1 MYKVYI
7 NQTPLY
13 LCASHEMTGRA
24 PADENNLVARYPGKP
39 KFLFNYVDM
48 LEKSRRLHSIT
59 VFADDL
65 DKLWSDFRGNYRWIE
80 AAGGL
85 VLNPAGHALFI
96 YRRDHWDLPKGKIDQ
111 GESIAV
117 AAVREIG
124 EETGI
129 VHPEII
135 KDLPATYHTYR
146 EKNTKRIL
154 KCTHWFV
161 MTTDQLELTPQH
173 EEDIEAAMWKPIEE
187 MVLATPI
194 YGSIRDVL
202 ESYLRSKP

>member
-13 LCASHEMTGRA
+13 LCASNEITGRG

-48 LEKSRRLHSIT
+48 LEKSQRLDSIT
-59 VFADDL
+59 VFDDDL
-65 DKLWSDFRGNYRWIE
+65 ERLWNDFLGNYRWIE

-85 VLNPAGHALFI
+85 VLNPEGQALFI
-96 YRRDHWDLPKGKIDQ
+96 FRRHYWDLPKGKIDK
-111 GESIAV
+111 GESVKA
-117 AAVREIG
+117 AAVREIE

-129 VHPEII
+129 VQPEIRSE
-135 KDLPATYHTYR
+135 LPVTYHTYR
-146 EKNTKRIL
+146 EKNSKRVL

-161 MTTDQLELTPQH
+161 MTTNQHELTPQQ
-173 EEDIEAAMWKPIEE
+173 EEDIEVAMWKPIDE
-187 MVLATPI
+187 MALATPM
-194 YGSIRDVL
+194 YGSIKDVL
-202 ESYLRSKP
+202 EAYLKSKA